1 MLSLRIITPLVILMV
16 SMTTA
21 KHVREGRHRRHLRKD
36 SDEQQHALHSTPSSH
51 HGSNRNA
58 ALIASLLDALGGDD
72 NIEIIINANSG
83 NTETTTNNDNSNS
96 KSFVMCCVP
105 VIC

>member
-21 KHVREGRHRRHLRKD
+21 KHVREGRRRHLRKD
-36 SDEQQHALHSTPSSH
+36 SDVQQHALRSTPSSH

-58 ALIASLLDALGGDD
+58 ALIASLLDALSGDN
-72 NIEIIINANSG
+72 NIQIIINTNSG

-96 KSFVMCCVP
+96 KYIVAYDMSD
-105 VIC
+105 I